1 MQTPRTRPLT
11 RRPCR
16 TAALLALA
24 GLLAG
29 CGEAPES
36 ATPRATTTALTPA
49 NKELAQVYDNSC
61 KMCHANPASGAPQ
74 TGDVAAW
81 SPRVAQGADSLLDH
95 SINGYKGMPPMGL
108 CMQCSEE
115 EFLALIS
122 FMSGKPV
129 Q

>member
-1 MQTPRTRPLT
+1 MQNPRSRLL
-11 RRPCR
+11 RI
-16 TAALLALA
+16 AALLALA
-24 GLLAG
+24 GWLAG

-36 ATPRATTTALTPA
+36 ATPRPATTLTPA
-49 NKELAQVYDNSC
+49 DKELAQVYDNSC

-81 SPRVAQGADSLLDH
+81 SPRVAQGVDSLLDH
-95 SINGYKGMPPMGL
+95 SINGYNGMPPMGM

-122 FMSGKPV
+122 FMSGQPV
-129 Q
+129 H

>member
-1 MQTPRTRPLT
+1 MQNPRSRPL
-11 RRPCR
+11 RI
-16 TAALLALA
+16 AALLALA
-24 GLLAG
+24 GWLVG

-36 ATPRATTTALTPA
+36 ATPHTATTLTPA
-49 NKELAQVYDNSC
+49 DKALAQVYDNSC
-61 KMCHANPASGAPQ
+61 RMCHANPASGAPQ

-81 SPRVAQGADSLLDH
+81 SPRVAQGVDSLLDH
-95 SINGYKGMPPMGL
+95 SINGYNGMPPMGM

-122 FMSGKPV
+122 FMSGQPV

>member
-1 MQTPRTRPLT
+1 MQTLKTRPF
-11 RRPCR
+11 RI
-16 TAALLALA
+16 AALLALV
-24 GLLAG
+24 GLFGG
-29 CGEAPES
+29 CGEAPAP
-36 ATPRATTTALTPA
+36 ATPSTAPTLAPA

-81 SPRVAQGADSLLDH
+81 GPRIAQGADSLLDH
-95 SINGYKGMPPMGL
+95 SINGYKGMPPMGM

-122 FMSGKPV
+122 FMSGQHV